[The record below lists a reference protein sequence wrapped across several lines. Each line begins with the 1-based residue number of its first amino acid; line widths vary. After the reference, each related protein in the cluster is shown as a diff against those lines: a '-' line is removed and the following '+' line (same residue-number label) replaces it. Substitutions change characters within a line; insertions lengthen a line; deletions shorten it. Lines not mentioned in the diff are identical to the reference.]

1 MDIQVYISLS
11 MSGFEDTIRKRW
23 DAAVKKVKEIF
34 YDCNVTIV
42 GPTNIDDFYYNGA
55 KVPHDKKWSYYIS
68 KDVEPLLDS
77 THIFLCK
84 GWEKSKGCKLESVIA
99 NEMNLK
105 VMMESDYEQYKEL
118 RHKFPEFLVK

>member
-1 MDIQVYISLS
+1 MDIQVYISLP
-11 MSGFEDTIRKRW
+11 MAGFEDTIRKRW
-23 DAAVKKVKEIF
+23 DAAVNKVKEIF

-42 GPTNIDDFYYNGA
+42 GPLNIDDFDYNGA

-99 NEMNLK
+99 NEMKLK
-105 VMMESDYEQYKEL
+105 VMLESDYEQYKEL
-118 RHKFPEFLVK
+118 RHKSPEFLIK

>member
-1 MDIQVYISLS
+1 MDIQVYISLP

-23 DAAVKKVKEIF
+23 DDAINKVKKIF

-42 GPTNIDDFYYNGA
+42 GPTNIDDFDYNGA
-55 KVPHDKKWSYYIS
+55 KVPHDRKWSYYIS

-99 NEMNLK
+99 NEMKLK

-118 RHKFPEFLVK
+118 RHKSPVFLIK

>member
-1 MDIQVYISLS
+1 MDIQVYISLP

-23 DAAVKKVKEIF
+23 DDAVNKVKEIF

-42 GPTNIDDFYYNGA
+42 GPTNIDDFDYNGA

-118 RHKFPEFLVK
+118 RHKFPVFLVK

>member
-1 MDIQVYISLS
+1 

-23 DAAVKKVKEIF
+23 DDAINKVKEIF

-42 GPTNIDDFYYNGA
+42 GPTNIDDFDYNGA
-55 KVPHDKKWSYYIS
+55 KVPHDRKWSYYIS

-118 RHKFPEFLVK
+118 RHKFPEFLIK

>member
-1 MDIQVYISLS
+1 MDIQVYISLP
-11 MSGFEDTIRKRW
+11 MAGFEDTIRKRW
-23 DAAVKKVKEIF
+23 DAAVNKVKEIF
-34 YDCNVTIV
+34 YDCDITIV
-42 GPTNIDDFYYNGA
+42 GPSNIDDFDYNGA

-99 NEMNLK
+99 NEMKLK
-105 VMMESDYEQYKEL
+105 VMLESNYEQYKKL
-118 RHKFPEFLVK
+118 RHKSPEFLIK

>member
-1 MDIQVYISLS
+1 MNIQVYISLP

-23 DAAVKKVKEIF
+23 DDAVNKVKEIF

-42 GPTNIDDFYYNGA
+42 GPTNIDDFDYNGA
-55 KVPHDKKWSYYIS
+55 KVPHNRKWSYYIS

-99 NEMNLK
+99 NEMKLK
-105 VMMESDYEQYKEL
+105 VMLESDYEQYKEL
-118 RHKFPEFLVK
+118 RHKSPEFLIK